1 MKPFNQ
7 KGFEYLIRANHSN
20 IKKYLSE
27 NLPKKFGNDNVTV
40 TDDYIFCKGEIPIM
54 FVCHMD
60 TVHKQI
66 VKDLY
71 VTYSID
77 NKDLIYLSSP
87 QGIGGDDRCGVY
99 AAIYLINNCDK
110 KPYFLF

>member
-7 KGFEYLIRANHSN
+7 KGFEYLIKAKQSN
-20 IKKYLSE
+20 IKKYLAE
-27 NLPKKFGNDNVTV
+27 NLPKKFGKDNVTV

-77 NKDLIYLSSP
+77 NKDLVLS
-87 QGIGGDDRCGVY
+87 
-99 AAIYLINNCDK
+99 LIHI
-110 KPYFLF
+110 